1 MKILT
6 SILDKVQM
14 IIFFHKQFSP
24 LLVICILIK
33 SFLFVFIHLINI
45 SLMPILYFNLIFF
58 LLDLTVI
65 LIIRTFKSLLL
76 HQEPLV
82 INFISQLILS
92 KTLVTDFI
100 VQNIISLRNGLQLEV
115 ILIFQFFNIYKLAGW
130 QLFVCYKTL
139 SCLLLV

>member
-24 LLVICILIK
+24 LLVISILIK
-33 SFLFVFIHLINI
+33 SFLSVFLHLINI
-45 SLMPILYFNLIFF
+45 SLMTILYFNLIFF

-65 LIIRTFKSLLL
+65 LIIRTFKSLLF

-115 ILIFQFFNIYKLAGW
+115 ILVFQFFNIYKLARW
-130 QLFVCYKTL
+130 QLFVCNKTL

>member
-1 MKILT
+1 MKILA
-6 SILDKVQM
+6 SILDKVQV
-14 IIFFHKQFSP
+14 IHFFHKQFSP
-24 LLVICILIK
+24 LLIICILIK
-33 SFLFVFIHLINI
+33 PFLFVFLHLINI

-92 KTLVTDFI
+92 KALITDFI
-100 VQNIISLRNGLQLEV
+100 VQNIISLRYGLQLEM
-115 ILIFQFFNIYKLAGW
+115 ILVFQFFNIYKLAGW
-130 QLFVCYKTL
+130 QLFICH
-139 SCLLLV
+139 

>member
-33 SFLFVFIHLINI
+33 SFLFVFLHLINI

-115 ILIFQFFNIYKLAGW
+115 ILVFQFFNIYKFARW

>member
-24 LLVICILIK
+24 LLVISILIK
-33 SFLFVFIHLINI
+33 YFLFVFLHLINI
-45 SLMPILYFNLIFF
+45 SLMTILYFNLIFF

-65 LIIRTFKSLLL
+65 LIIRTFKSLLF

-115 ILIFQFFNIYKLAGW
+115 ILVFQFFNIYKLARW
-130 QLFVCYKTL
+130 QLFVCNKTL